1 MLNFGITEL
10 RLVAPRDGW
19 PNEHAL
25 KAASGAVELI
35 EKAQLF
41 DTVADAIADLDYVL
55 ATTARPRDMTK
66 QVFTPEE
73 GAGRLKRAMQ
83 AGGRPGVMFG
93 AERAGLHNDDV
104 ALADAV
110 ITAALNPGFSSL
122 NLGQAV
128 LLLAYEWSQL
138 TDKTP
143 AEEMPMNGTRPAT
156 KKELQGFFEH
166 LEVELDDTGF
176 LLPLDKRPAMVRNLR
191 NMFQRAALTEQE
203 IRTLRGIA
211 VGHGHILVNGKRV
224 NIPSYRVKEGDVIEV
239 KEKMRTNGKMLE
251 AAGSPERDTPDY
263 LDVDLEKFKATFV
276 RTPVLADIP
285 YPVQMEPN
293 LVIEFYSR

>member
-1 MLNFGITEL
+1 MAGTDRSKANATAGLPPAPTIILVRPQLGANIGASARAMLNFGITEL

-41 DTVADAIADLDYVL
+41 QTVPEAIADLDYVL
-55 ATTARPRDMTK
+55 ATTARPRDMVK
-66 QVFTPEE
+66 EVYTPEE
-73 GAGRLKRAMQ
+73 GAGRLKKAML

-128 LLLAYEWSQL
+128 LLLAYEWSQFS
-138 TDKTP
+138 DETP
-143 AEEMPMNGTRPAT
+143 SEDMPMNGTRPAR
-156 KKELQGFFEH
+156 KQELQGFFEH

-203 IRTLRGIA
+203 IRTLRGIVSA
-211 VGHGHILVNGKRV
+211 LTKHAQRRAI
-224 NIPSYRVKEGDVIEV
+224 
-239 KEKMRTNGKMLE
+239 EKMKGDK
-251 AAGSPERDTPDY
+251 
-263 LDVDLEKFKATFV
+263 
-276 RTPVLADIP
+276 
-285 YPVQMEPN
+285 
-293 LVIEFYSR
+293 

>member
-1 MLNFGITEL
+1 MAGTDRSKANATAGLAPAPTIILVRPQLGANIGAAARAMLNFGITDL

-19 PNEHAL
+19 PNEDAL

-35 EKAQLF
+35 ESAQVY
-41 DTVADAIADLDYVL
+41 DTVPEAIADLDYVL

-73 GAGRLKRAMQ
+73 GAGRLKGAMLE
-83 AGGRPGVMFG
+83 GGRSGVLYG
-93 AERAGLHNDDV
+93 AERAGLHNDDI

-110 ITAALNPGFSSL
+110 ITAVLNPGFSSL

-138 TDKTP
+138 SDETAPET
-143 AEEMPMNGTRPAT
+143 MPMNGTRPAN
-156 KKELQGFFEH
+156 KEELLGFFEH

-176 LLPLDKRPAMVRNLR
+176 LLPPEKRPAMVRNLR

-203 IRTLRGIA
+203 IRTLRGMVSA
-211 VGHGHILVNGKRV
+211 LTKHAQRRAMERMK
-224 NIPSYRVKEGDVIEV
+224 GD
-239 KEKMRTNGKMLE
+239 K
-251 AAGSPERDTPDY
+251 
-263 LDVDLEKFKATFV
+263 
-276 RTPVLADIP
+276 
-285 YPVQMEPN
+285 
-293 LVIEFYSR
+293 